1 MPPHENEI
9 KSAIRLPSVLAIG
22 FTGHRSLP
30 DEATSRESIR
40 GFLREQKAKTAAI
53 VYGVSS
59 AATGGDLLFAE
70 SCLELEIP
78 LRILL
83 PLSKEEFRKDFDAA
97 AWLRA
102 EEVMSKAVSVEV
114 TGNRETRNEAYYE
127 CGIETVQQ
135 SQLMMTL
142 WDGESSRGMGG
153 TQEIKDFAQEMGKPV
168 IWIHSVTGAMQIL
181 NEPALKEVDRLEDTE
196 LDFLNGL
203 PDAGMTLD
211 VIVDAGHRD
220 AAFPMHDRLR

>member
-1 MPPHENEI
+1 
-9 KSAIRLPSVLAIG
+9 VLAIG

-114 TGNRETRNEAYYE
+114 TGNGVLRMRNRDSA
-127 CGIETVQQ
+127 T
-135 SQLMMTL
+135 
-142 WDGESSRGMGG
+142 
-153 TQEIKDFAQEMGKPV
+153 
-168 IWIHSVTGAMQIL
+168 
-181 NEPALKEVDRLEDTE
+181 EPAHDDAVGRGIIERH
-196 LDFLNGL
+196 GW
-203 PDAGMTLD
+203 DAGDKRFCSRDGKAGYLD
-211 VIVDAGHRD
+211 S
-220 AAFPMHDRLR
+220 